1 MKNEYYN
8 ILKSLEQIIGIIM
21 PIRMG
26 LNCIKLL
33 YANYKISKLEV

>member
-1 MKNEYYN
+1 MNIII
-8 ILKSLEQIIGIIM
+8 ILKSLKQIIGIIR

-33 YANYKISKLEV
+33 YANYKITKIEV